1 MAFIKAAHIK
11 TQVSKRSCTPFPIF
25 PVLVQLESRARVAT
39 CTTTMLSWPY
49 TTPKYTLPPR
59 LQSYAYDFT
68 LPRVATDVNVKL
80 SLSLC
85 VSMSLLG
92 FSLTA
97 SLAAAGSLITLA
109 KILFP
114 RCDH

>member
-25 PVLVQLESRARVAT
+25 PVLAQLESRATVAT

-49 TTPKYTLPPR
+49 TTPEYTLPSR
-59 LQSYAYDFT
+59 LQPYAYDLT
-68 LPRVATDVNVKL
+68 VHRVATDVNAKL

-85 VSMSLLG
+85 VSMLPLG
-92 FSLTA
+92 FDSPSTSLVNET
-97 SLAAAGSLITLA
+97 
-109 KILFP
+109 K
-114 RCDH
+114 H